1 MELLGDLNLAVD
13 DVVVYASHGVG
24 RVASR
29 REQSVVVEF
38 AADGLS
44 VTLPIERAS
53 KCIRPVSTEAEIVG
67 LGETLAGPETA
78 MESNWQRRL
87 KAATAKVA
95 GGEAVGLAE
104 VIRDASRRDERAIA
118 RNEPGK
124 LSLTERQLYLKA
136 RRLLADEIGASR
148 GVDPSYADAG
158 SASRSRDV
166 QPASRCPRRTA
177 RHGVPRRRPR
187 RHSSSRE
194 SVRVGVEADALRSS
208 HRMKQ
213 VSPGRAGRRDAASSV
228 APIALLLTLPA
239 SLPRTRPSHPV
250 AEASFCESF

>member
-1 MELLGDLNLAVD
+1 MELLGDLKLAVD

-29 REQSVVVEF
+29 RDQSVVVEF

-53 KCIRPVSTEAEIVG
+53 KCIRPVSTEAEIVE
-67 LGETLAGPETA
+67 LGETLGGPETA

-95 GGEAVGLAE
+95 GGEAAGLAE
-104 VIRDASRRDERAIA
+104 VIRDASRRDERAFA

-148 GVDPSYADAG
+148 GVDPSYADAWIGEQIAGCAEGEPVPHTNG
-158 SASRSRDV
+158 SSR
-166 QPASRCPRRTA
+166 PAAP
-177 RHGVPRRRPR
+177 VPEAALELSGKRARRRR
-187 RHSSSRE
+187 
-194 SVRVGVEADALRSS
+194 G
-208 HRMKQ
+208 
-213 VSPGRAGRRDAASSV
+213 
-228 APIALLLTLPA
+228 
-239 SLPRTRPSHPV
+239 
-250 AEASFCESF
+250 